1 LAILFV
7 SAGTHDLAQS
17 VARNNLHLLHDHLLS
32 LPGSPN
38 RVEMNPDMDSGDPT
52 AHPDVSNSQPVLREV
67 NKLLSRYNRTVS
79 HRDEE
84 IVRFNNLAIG
94 ELPSTPFET
103 LTQLQMAVFKVLE
116 ERLKIRQVTSSAL
129 HQNSFTWSLPRS

>member
-1 LAILFV
+1 
-7 SAGTHDLAQS
+7 
-17 VARNNLHLLHDHLLS
+17 
-32 LPGSPN
+32 
-38 RVEMNPDMDSGDPT
+38 MNPDTDSGDPP

-94 ELPSTPFET
+94 QLPGTPFET
-103 LTQLQMAVFKVLE
+103 LAQLQMAVFKVLE

-129 HQNSFTWSLPRS
+129 HQNSFTWSLPSS